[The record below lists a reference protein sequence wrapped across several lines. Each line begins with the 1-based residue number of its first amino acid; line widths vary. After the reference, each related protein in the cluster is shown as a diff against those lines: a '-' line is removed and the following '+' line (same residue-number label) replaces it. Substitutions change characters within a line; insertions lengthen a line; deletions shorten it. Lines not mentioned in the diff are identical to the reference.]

1 MDASG
6 IYISSTR
13 LKSLSLEER
22 TFVLGLITDDPPPP
36 SLALQDSPLPA
47 APGGADVQVNED
59 EHFAELSPSQAREF
73 YAGCGEKTKKAV
85 EAIAA
90 SPLRMIQVADIAKAV
105 GVQAFELRGVWG
117 GLTRRTAT
125 VTGDPKARLLD
136 WHEGTQKHDQEG
148 NYVDQI
154 GEVTELTYNSFRK
167 ALKL

>member
-1 MDASG
+1 MDISG
-6 IYISSTR
+6 VYISSTR
-13 LKSLSLEER
+13 LKSLSLEDR
-22 TFVLGLITDDPPPP
+22 AFVFGLITDAPPPP
-36 SLALQDSPLPA
+36 SSISQDGPSPAVPD
-47 APGGADVQVNED
+47 GVQVQANED

-85 EAIAA
+85 EAIAV
-90 SPLRMIQVADIAKAV
+90 SPSRMIQVADIAKAV

-125 VTGDPKARLLD
+125 VTGDPKAHLFD
-136 WHEGTQKHDQEG
+136 WHEGTQKHDEEG